1 MKTILIYL
9 SVLALAA
16 MSGFAQGANAQ
27 SGDAKAPPPPPPR
40 AVFTQPTNPHEGR
53 DPFWP
58 DSNRVFDS
66 NVPVHSAAAAEPT
79 TLKIDGYS
87 IVNGRP
93 IVIINKVSFLAG
105 DEADL
110 PADGGGHTHVR
121 CVEIHS
127 DYVEVEVNGQRR
139 EIRF

>member
-1 MKTILIYL
+1 VKTILINF
-9 SVLALAA
+9 SVLVFAAL
-16 MSGFAQGANAQ
+16 SGIAQGNNAKA
-27 SGDAKAPPPPPPR
+27 GDAKTAPPPPR
-40 AVFTQPTNPHEGR
+40 STFTLPTNQHEGR

-58 DSNRVFDS
+58 ESTRVWDSTIAVA
-66 NVPVHSAAAAEPT
+66 HAAEPT
-79 TLKIDGYS
+79 TLKVDGYS

-110 PADGGGHTHVR
+110 PSPSGGHTHVH
-121 CVEIHS
+121 CIDIQS
-127 DYVEVEVNGQRR
+127 DHVIVEVNGMRR